1 MRNWIERSSVLFATL
16 MATPALADTPA
27 QILDNLTREARS
39 QQASFSP
46 SAGRGEQF
54 YQAKQ
59 TGGGEAESCAAC
71 HTRDA
76 KAAGQHVRTHKNIE
90 PLAPV
95 ANRERFTDPAKVEKW
110 FRRNCKEVL
119 GRTCTP
125 QEKADFAAYV
135 ISIR

>member
-1 MRNWIERSSVLFATL
+1 MWNRIEWPAALLAAL

-27 QILDNLTREARS
+27 QVLEGLVREARA

-46 SAGRGEQF
+46 SASRGEQF
-54 YQAKQ
+54 YQARQ

-76 KAAGQHVRTHKNIE
+76 RAAGQHVRTHKGIE
-90 PLAPV
+90 PLAPA

-119 GRTCTP
+119 GRVCTP
-125 QEKADFAAYV
+125 HEKADFAAYV
-135 ISIR
+135 ISIK